1 MDGAAAKFVL
11 INQGVPQG
19 TALGPILFFL
29 MLNDLTAINAE
40 RNLLIKFADDKNLD
54 VRVGGD
60 QDPSTEEVDNIIN
73 WSTKNRM
80 KLNLSK
86 T

>member
-1 MDGAAAKFVL
+1 M
-11 INQGVPQG
+11 I
-19 TALGPILFFL
+19 
-29 MLNDLTAINAE
+29 NDLKAINPE
-40 RNLLIKFADDKNLD
+40 RNLLIKFADDMNLD

-60 QDPSTEEVDNIIN
+60 QDPSTEEVYNIIN

-80 KLNLSK
+80 KLNYSK